1 MAIPD
6 YQTVMLPLLRA
17 IADEKEH
24 SLGEV
29 VESVSDA
36 FGLSPEERQQL
47 LPSGQS
53 TVIRN
58 RAGWARTYLK
68 KAGLIESTRR
78 GFFRISER
86 GRAVLASNPSRVDVR
101 FLEQFPE
108 FIVLGVLF

>member
-6 YQTVMLPLLRA
+6 YQTLMLPLLRA

-47 LPSGQS
+47 LPSGQ
-53 TVIRN
+53 
-58 RAGWARTYLK
+58 
-68 KAGLIESTRR
+68 
-78 GFFRISER
+78 
-86 GRAVLASNPSRVDVR
+86 
-101 FLEQFPE
+101 
-108 FIVLGVLF
+108 